1 MSEPGARS
9 PLHSE
14 WATASAAERPLA
26 GTQSMIALA
35 SSRVLERG
43 AAVLEEFATTR
54 PEAHFTLP
62 DPGPRQALQMT
73 THLKV
78 MSYSATIPT

>member
-14 WATASAAERPLA
+14 WATASATDRPVA

-35 SSRVLERG
+35 SSRILEKG
-43 AAVLEEFATTR
+43 AAVLEGFATIR
-54 PEAHFTLP
+54 PGAHFTLP
-62 DPGPRQALQMT
+62 DPLPAPGRRFR
-73 THLKV
+73 
-78 MSYSATIPT
+78 

>member
-35 SSRVLERG
+35 SSRILERG
-43 AAVLEEFATTR
+43 AAVLEEFATRTKPLAR
-54 PEAHFTLP
+54 QTLRVL
-62 DPGPRQALQMT
+62 GCTSHAST
-73 THLKV
+73 
-78 MSYSATIPT
+78 

>member
-14 WATASAAERPLA
+14 GATASAADRPLA

-35 SSRVLERG
+35 SSQILERG
-43 AAVLEEFATTR
+43 AAVLEGFATRTKPLAR
-54 PEAHFTLP
+54 QTLRVL
-62 DPGPRQALQMT
+62 GSTSHAST
-73 THLKV
+73 
-78 MSYSATIPT
+78 